1 MSRFQTLRKESARRH
16 RRANGFLAGIL
27 VAALVLGL
35 SAMLYT
41 DSYEQALEQQ
51 RQMLYG
57 AWHVAGYGVSEAA
70 AETYA
75 AHATV
80 EEVGQMT
87 LYGTVQ
93 SDGAIL
99 GGLGRVDETLAE
111 VREQLKTTAKEIE
124 HERNDMKLEH
134 GFRKFLFWAAPILLL
149 AQTFAILFLIVM

>member
-1 MSRFQTLRKESARRH
+1 M
-16 RRANGFLAGIL
+16 
-27 VAALVLGL
+27 AALVLGL

-57 AWHVAGYGVSEAA
+57 AWHVAGYGVSGAA

-80 EEVGQMT
+80 AEVGQMT

-111 VREQLKTTAKEIE
+111 LGRLTLLDGRTPAMKGRSEPLAASNGLV
-124 HERNDMKLEH
+124 HEK
-134 GFRKFLFWAAPILLL
+134 LL
-149 AQTFAILFLIVM
+149 AAFA